1 MYTSDDATATEPP
14 SPTSRPHLTQYA
26 CTEAP
31 TPSASSS
38 AEAEAASVAVKRE
51 GRAPE
56 ASMRRCAPSAAEKS
70 EAQWWAR
77 MREFQR
83 NASGRG
89 VAEKASAASPGR
101 PAEE

>member
-1 MYTSDDATATEPP
+1 MYTRDDGTATEPP
-14 SPTSRPHLTQYA
+14 STARRPYLTQYA

-31 TPSASSS
+31 TPSAPSS
-38 AEAEAASVAVKRE
+38 AAAEAASGTVKGE
-51 GRAPE
+51 GRAEE
-56 ASMRRCAPSAAEKS
+56 ASMRRWALSAATKS
-70 EAQWWAR
+70 EAQWWVR

-89 VAEKASAASPGR
+89 QAEKASAASPGR